1 MTYFFVFYLILLIL
15 FLKNLKIA
23 TFKDFVTI
31 KETFSENLKS
41 LAQKVK
47 AKTDFKWFF
56 EFSESW
62 PWKISS
68 PYVCI
73 QNFLQKIQYL
83 KS

>member
-47 AKTDFKWFF
+47 AKTDFK
-56 EFSESW
+56 
-62 PWKISS
+62 
-68 PYVCI
+68 
-73 QNFLQKIQYL
+73 
-83 KS
+83 